1 MHRFFAPAEPALEQ
15 PDRPSQMVQERTVS
29 TPRGQHVQVTLERV
43 STGGTRHQAQFER
56 ASTGPMSGAERM
68 KKQRAR
74 CSLFPETQAS
84 AREKDAE
91 RVAARRTAAG
101 ERMDVDEEAEP
112 AAWSTTELTEH
123 TLQMRRVTEIW
134 REHPQ
139 LEVSQ
144 LDVAAEHALIM
155 ALILEEQVAKWK
167 CTQHGTQISKKPPNP
182 LWLGKSGK
190 KDKRGRRTRG
200 IRQEKGKTAR
210 WRRRMGERERSA
222 EGER

>member
-1 MHRFFAPAEPALEQ
+1 MHQFFAPAEPALEQ
-15 PDRPSQMVQERTVS
+15 HDGPSRMVQESTVS

-91 RVAARRTAAG
+91 RVAARRAAAG
-101 ERMDVDEEAEP
+101 ELMDVDEEAEEERES
-112 AAWSTTELTEH
+112 AAWSAVDVMEH
-123 TLQMRRVTEIW
+123 TVRMRRVRDVW

-144 LDVAAEHALIM
+144 LDVAAEHALM
-155 ALILEEQVAKWK
+155 LEEQV
-167 CTQHGTQISKKPPNP
+167 H
-182 LWLGKSGK
+182 
-190 KDKRGRRTRG
+190 KDFKDGCHCPCYMCNHVDEVGWWATWATEDAIPYDDARFWHHENCSCGECWG
-200 IRQEKGKTAR
+200 IDDC
-210 WRRRMGERERSA
+210 
-222 EGER
+222 